1 MMMISRKGAKFSFAS
16 LLSFVPLRE
25 MLRLPL
31 PTMNEYINI
40 GKIVAAF
47 GLKGEVILK
56 HALGKK
62 TELKE
67 IEAIFVEENKGSY
80 LPYFV
85 ESSKAKDTEEI
96 YVKLES
102 INTRESAN
110 RLSTRNVWLLD
121 EDFRKLAG
129 KTAPISLLGF
139 QLIADEEGNLGPIEE
154 VIEQPHQVLLRI
166 NLDGKEALIPLHAE
180 TLDKIDH
187 KKKEVHVTLPDGLL
201 DIYR

>member
-1 MMMISRKGAKFSFAS
+1 MKD
-16 LLSFVPLRE
+16 
-25 MLRLPL
+25 
-31 PTMNEYINI
+31 YINI
-40 GKIVAAF
+40 GKIVASF

-62 TELKE
+62 TELKD

-85 ESSKAKDTEEI
+85 ESSKAKDHDET

-102 INTRESAN
+102 IDTRESAN

-121 EDFRKLAG
+121 ADFRKLAG
-129 KTAPISLLGF
+129 KSAPISLLGF
-139 QLIADEEGNLGPIEE
+139 ELITDEDEHLGPIEE

-166 NLDGKEALIPLHAE
+166 SLDGKEALIPLHAE

-187 KKKEVHVTLPDGLL
+187 QKKQVYVTLPDGLL

>member
-1 MMMISRKGAKFSFAS
+1 MDQ
-16 LLSFVPLRE
+16 
-25 MLRLPL
+25 
-31 PTMNEYINI
+31 YINI
-40 GKIVAAF
+40 GKIVAGF

-56 HALGKK
+56 HALGRK
-62 TELKE
+62 TILKD
-67 IEAIFVEENKGSY
+67 IEAIFVEVNKGSY

-85 ESSKAKDTEEI
+85 ESSKARDHEET
-96 YVKLES
+96 YVKLEG
-102 INTRESAN
+102 IDTRESAG
-110 RLSTRNVWLLD
+110 RLTTKNVWLLD

-129 KTAPISLLGF
+129 KSAPISLLGY
-139 QLIADEEGNLGPIEE
+139 QLLSNEGDLGPIEE

-166 NLDGKEALIPLHAE
+166 SLDGKEALIPLHAE

>member
-1 MMMISRKGAKFSFAS
+1 MDQ
-16 LLSFVPLRE
+16 
-25 MLRLPL
+25 
-31 PTMNEYINI
+31 YINI
-40 GKIVAAF
+40 GKIVAGF

-56 HALGKK
+56 HALGRK
-62 TELKE
+62 TILKG
-67 IEAIFVEENKGSY
+67 IEAIFVEVNKDSY

-85 ESSKAKDTEEI
+85 ESSKARDHEET
-96 YVKLES
+96 YVKLEG
-102 INTRESAN
+102 IDTRESAG
-110 RLSTRNVWLLD
+110 RLITKNVWLLD

-129 KTAPISLLGF
+129 KSAPISLLGY
-139 QLIADEEGNLGPIEE
+139 QLISNEGDLGPIEE

-166 NLDGKEALIPLHAE
+166 SLDGKEALIPLHAE

>member
-1 MMMISRKGAKFSFAS
+1 MDQ
-16 LLSFVPLRE
+16 
-25 MLRLPL
+25 
-31 PTMNEYINI
+31 YINI
-40 GKIVAAF
+40 GKIVAGF

-56 HALGKK
+56 HALGRK
-62 TELKE
+62 TILKD
-67 IEAIFVEENKGSY
+67 IEAIFVEVNKGSY

-85 ESSKAKDTEEI
+85 ESSKARDHEET
-96 YVKLES
+96 YVKLEG
-102 INTRESAN
+102 IDTRESAG
-110 RLSTRNVWLLD
+110 RLITKNVWLLD

-129 KTAPISLLGF
+129 KSAPISLLGY
-139 QLIADEEGNLGPIEE
+139 QLLSNEDDLGPIEE

-166 NLDGKEALIPLHAE
+166 SLDGKEALIPLHAE